1 MWNEYSYVYD
11 TTNNQP
17 VQIMTRRFAFDRK
30 TAELVNCCGAS
41 VNDNTHI
48 KQSGVVGYVFPIN
61 TQPKTYQVFDTTLN
75 KPVPF
80 TYNGTGTVGGI
91 KTYKFVED
99 VPPTKIGFSPLS
111 STQPEYYQI
120 HLIYWVD
127 PVTGALL
134 NVNENQKIFLQ
145 DPATG
150 AQATVLFDGDLQA
163 TPASVKQIVKLDSD
177 GRNKL
182 SLLGTILPDRHRDR
196 RRGGADRRDPARPQA
211 ARGGGPGLAEPA
223 AEAAEAADVIPG
235 LESMEAPKEP
245 EKKPAE

>member
-1 MWNEYSYVYD
+1 M
-11 TTNNQP
+11 
-17 VQIMTRRFAFDRK
+17 
-30 TAELVNCCGAS
+30 
-41 VNDNTHI
+41 
-48 KQSGVVGYVFPIN
+48 FPIN

-182 SLLGTILPDRHRDR
+182 SLLGTILPIVI
-196 RRGGADRRDPARPQA
+196 GIVGAAALIAGILLARKPREEVA
-211 ARGGGPGLAEPA
+211 LASPEPA